1 MSTRL
6 ARPGEARPTPTSPR
20 ASLDGDNNDR
30 GSNNDKGING
40 DQGSNSRSGSDSS
53 TASGGKSSDSGKRSD
68 GKRSSSAKGG
78 DSRGRRGTPA
88 THVLLGTVVAIAAG
102 ITALLVG
109 AEHLAPADLLAVV
122 RGQGSPE
129 ATALV
134 LDYRLPRSLIA
145 LLVGGA
151 LAVAGALIQALTRN
165 PLADPGILGVN
176 AGAALAVTVAI
187 GQFGVTATSALVWPA
202 LAGAA
207 LATLSV
213 VALGGTG
220 RGPATP
226 LRMTLAGV
234 ALAAFLSGVNT
245 GLRLVDPD
253 TFDRYRAWAAG
264 SVAGRSLGDLTAVV
278 PFVAVGLL
286 CAVLVARPLN
296 AIAMG
301 DDVAA
306 SLGTRVATTRTV
318 TVLAVALL
326 AGGAT
331 AVAGP
336 IAFVG
341 LMVPHAVRWIVGPD
355 QRRIIAVSIPVGA
368 LLLLCSD
375 ILARVLLGGAELPVG
390 VVTAFVGSPVL
401 IALVRR
407 RKVSGL

>member
-6 ARPGEARPTPTSPR
+6 ARPGDARSTPTSPR
-20 ASLDGDNNDR
+20 ASLDGDRGGKDR
-30 GSNNDKGING
+30 LGDEGRNGDQSVNG
-40 DQGSNSRSGSDSS
+40 DQGSNSRKGSNTS
-53 TASGGKSSDSGKRSD
+53 
-68 GKRSSSAKGG
+68 KRSSSDKGSG
-78 DSRGRRGTPA
+78 GHGRRGTPV
-88 THVLLGTVVAIAAG
+88 THVLLGTVIATAAG